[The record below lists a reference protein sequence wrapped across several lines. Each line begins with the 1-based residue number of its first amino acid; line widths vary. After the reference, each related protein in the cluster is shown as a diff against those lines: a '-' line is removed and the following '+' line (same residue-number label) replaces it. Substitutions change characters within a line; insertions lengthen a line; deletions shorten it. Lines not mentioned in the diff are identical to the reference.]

1 MKAVVDEDT
10 CIACGLCV
18 GTCETVFAFNDNGKA
33 YSQVDVIPSECEED
47 AQTARDGCPV
57 NAISIHDKT
66 IGIRYSAK
74 PPPGPV
80 PKEASPCHP
89 CRYFLNSSILLFKIP
104 CIYAI
109 VIP

>member
-33 YSQVDVIPSECEED
+33 YSQVDVIP
-47 AQTARDGCPV
+47 
-57 NAISIHDKT
+57 AIVPSKSIYLLK
-66 IGIRYSAK
+66 
-74 PPPGPV
+74 
-80 PKEASPCHP
+80 
-89 CRYFLNSSILLFKIP
+89 SSMLLFKIP

-109 VIP
+109 VMP